1 MKLLC
6 SNIFCAG
13 QELLDFEEEL
23 HEFQEHYSEVVRNQA
38 SVTLKITKCTTIGPP
53 RIGKTCL
60 KHYLTG
66 QEWDLVAGTAST
78 DVMEAPEWV
87 ECYSLEEGGADKPW
101 KLLSAEQQQ
110 GELIRAVNALMTSS
124 CTGLTTTP
132 KDASSTATPSDVQH
146 PTTPSDGLPT
156 ITPSD
161 APPTAT
167 SSDAQHPTTPS
178 DAPPT
183 ATSSDAQ
190 HPTTPSDAPPTATSS
205 DAQHPTTPSDVP
217 PTTTPTDTHFRT
229 TPSSAPPPSTKPE
242 AAQKPATVRQAL
254 EALAGTCSREALQ
267 EFLKDKE
274 GRVLG
279 ETHLVHF
286 IDTGGQAIYHDIH
299 PVLITSP
306 SVYLVVFSLE
316 DFYRTGDKEKLD
328 YFRSDLIQRP
338 LRSIY
343 TFGMKTPQDKAHLEL
358 HPETP
363 KILIVGTHLDQI
375 PLGNSDMEG
384 FLDAVSKMIEQE
396 IDNKPYR
403 KFVQYDTKDHS
414 FWAVDNTQAGKK
426 QDGDAKKYSTAL
438 RMMVL
443 EGSTEMSVKV
453 PVSWLLLQLVMEGQG
468 VRYCTYSELLQEA
481 RIRGYVSEQSATTD
495 LDTMLRLFHILGL
508 FYHKVPKGYK
518 KEDSLV
524 FINPDCLYSATSDFL
539 MAVKEEVEDNQGG
552 SEEGQHQTQA
562 DNMEETKESQGS
574 SEEGQRP
581 NKAATKE
588 ETEDSQGGSEEGQHP
603 TKAATKE
610 ETEDSQGGS
619 EEGQHQTKAAN
630 MEETEDSQ
638 GGSEEGQHQTQ
649 AGNKEETE
657 DSQGGSEEGQHPT
670 KAGTKEKT
678 EDSQGGSEEGQHPN
692 EAATT
697 KEGTED
703 TQGGSDEAQ
712 RLTKAAT
719 TIEET
724 GDIQGGSEEG
734 QHPTEAAT
742 KEKTED
748 SQGGSEEG
756 QHPTKAGTKEE
767 AEDSQGG
774 SEEGQHPT
782 KAATTKKGTEDTQGG
797 SEEAQRLTEA
807 ATKEKTEDIQVGSE
821 EGQHQ
826 TKAATKEENEDSQ
839 GGSEEGQHP
848 TKAATKEETE
858 DSQEG
863 SEKGQ
868 HPTKA
873 ATTKEETKDTQGG
886 IEEDQHP
893 TKAAT
898 MEECYD
904 ETVTGNE
911 SKQQKQEPKGIV
923 QKIMVIERIQ
933 RNSGHIQHEM
943 EAVLQKVEKAMTL
956 EAIEAVLESLH
967 DQLMEKIEQRYKL
980 HPGECQD
987 ASSVKA
993 KRQLF
998 IGTLVHSL
1006 ASSVKAVLHD
1016 LERKGDVDHVR
1027 KEVAK
1032 AVKNV
1037 RAHYQSRSINSRDM
1051 DQFFAILSDLRIVAQ
1066 LGDSDGYVVPAAL
1079 PKRKVPHT
1087 VEIAGQFEAD
1097 PILVTVVSQTTMQV
1111 CYLPSGLFC
1120 CLISELVTKADWT
1133 VHPHGR
1139 THVTFTHKDLSGRV
1153 HITEC
1158 KSYIKI
1164 NMESHASLQEPS
1176 EAFQFQNVRE
1186 RIHNSIV
1193 HVYENLYSDPTAVTT
1208 FEESLQWGFQ
1218 CEEHPDDDTH
1228 IAAYEEDEYECCAKC
1243 LIQSHVI
1250 QAVKPEQLVWFGSE

>member
-1 MKLLC
+1 MH
-6 SNIFCAG
+6 
-13 QELLDFEEEL
+13 EFEEDL

-66 QEWDLVAGTAST
+66 QEWDVEAGTAST

-87 ECYSLEEGGADKPW
+87 ECYSLEEGGAEKPW

-110 GELIRAVNALMTSS
+110 GELIRAVNT
-124 CTGLTTTP
+124 LTTTNTELTTTSS
-132 KDASSTATPSDVQH
+132 DASSTTTPSDVQH

-167 SSDAQHPTTPS
+167 S
-178 DAPPT
+178 
-183 ATSSDAQ
+183 
-190 HPTTPSDAPPTATSS
+190 SDAPPTATSS

-316 DFYRTGDKEKLD
+316 DFYRTGDKEKLE

-343 TFGMKTPQDKAHLEL
+343 TFGMKSPQDKAHLEL

-403 KFVQYDTKDHS
+403 KFVQYDTKDRS

-426 QDGDAKKYSTAL
+426 QDDDAKKYSTAL

-518 KEDSLV
+518 KEYSLV
-524 FINPDCLYSATSDFL
+524 FVNPDCLYSATSDFL

-562 DNMEETKESQGS
+562 AIMEETKESQGS

-588 ETEDSQGGSEEGQHP
+588 ETEDSQGGSEEGQHQTKAANMEETEDSQGDSEEGQHP
-603 TKAATKE
+603 TKAATTIEETENIQGGSEEGQHPTVAATKE

-619 EEGQHQTKAAN
+619 EEGQHPMKAG
-630 MEETEDSQ
+630 T
-638 GGSEEGQHQTQ
+638 
-649 AGNKEETE
+649 KEETE

-670 KAGTKEKT
+670 KAGTKE
-678 EDSQGGSEEGQHPN
+678 E
-692 EAATT
+692 
-697 KEGTED
+697 
-703 TQGGSDEAQ
+703 
-712 RLTKAAT
+712 
-719 TIEET
+719 
-724 GDIQGGSEEG
+724 
-734 QHPTEAAT
+734 
-742 KEKTED
+742 TED

-767 AEDSQGG
+767 TEDSQGG

-782 KAATTKKGTEDTQGG
+782 KAG
-797 SEEAQRLTEA
+797 
-807 ATKEKTEDIQVGSE
+807 
-821 EGQHQ
+821 
-826 TKAATKEENEDSQ
+826 TKEETEDSQ

-848 TKAATKEETE
+848 TKAGTKEETE
-858 DSQEG
+858 YSQGG
-863 SEKGQ
+863 SEEGQ

-873 ATTKEETKDTQGG
+873 ATMEETKDSQGG
-886 IEEDQHP
+886 SEEDQHP

-911 SKQQKQEPKGIV
+911 SKQQKHEPKGIV
-923 QKIMVIERIQ
+923 QKTRVIERIQ

-943 EAVLQKVEKAMTL
+943 EAVLQKVEKAMTQ
-956 EAIEAVLESLH
+956 EAIEAVPESLH
-967 DQLMEKIEQRYKL
+967 DQLKEKIEQRCKL
-980 HPGECQD
+980 HPGEGQD

-1016 LERKGDVDHVR
+1016 SERKRDIHHVR

-1066 LGDSDGYVVPAAL
+1066 LGNSDGYVVPAAL

-1139 THVTFTHKDLSGRV
+1139 THVAFTHQDLSGRV
-1153 HITEC
+1153 HIAEC

-1186 RIHNSIV
+1186 RIHDSIV
-1193 HVYENLYSDPTAVTT
+1193 HVYENLYSDPTAVTR

-1243 LIQSHVI
+1243 LNQSHVI

>member
-1 MKLLC
+1 MITLLHVTHSESSVSD
-6 SNIFCAG
+6 SNHLGLNYFSTILCAG
-13 QELLDFEEEL
+13 QELHEFEEDL

-66 QEWDLVAGTAST
+66 QEWDVEAGTAST

-87 ECYSLEEGGADKPW
+87 ECYSLEEGGAEKPW

-110 GELIRAVNALMTSS
+110 GELIRAVNALT
-124 CTGLTTTP
+124 TTNTELTTTSS
-132 KDASSTATPSDVQH
+132 DASSTTTPSDVQH

-167 SSDAQHPTTPS
+167 SSDAQY
-178 DAPPT
+178 
-183 ATSSDAQ
+183 
-190 HPTTPSDAPPTATSS
+190 
-205 DAQHPTTPSDVP
+205 PTTPSDVP
-217 PTTTPTDTHFRT
+217 PTTTLTDTHFRT

-403 KFVQYDTKDHS
+403 KFVQYDTKDRS

-426 QDGDAKKYSTAL
+426 QDEDVKKYSTAL

-539 MAVKEEVEDNQGG
+539 MAVKEEVEDNQGC

-562 DNMEETKESQGS
+562 ANMEETEESQGS
-574 SEEGQRP
+574 SEEGQSP
-581 NKAATKE
+581 TKAATKE
-588 ETEDSQGGSEEGQHP
+588 KTKHNQGGSEEGQHPTKAATIEETGDSQGGSEEGQHP

-610 ETEDSQGGS
+610 ETGDIRGGS
-619 EEGQHQTKAAN
+619 
-630 MEETEDSQ
+630 
-638 GGSEEGQHQTQ
+638 
-649 AGNKEETE
+649 
-657 DSQGGSEEGQHPT
+657 
-670 KAGTKEKT
+670 
-678 EDSQGGSEEGQHPN
+678 
-692 EAATT
+692 
-697 KEGTED
+697 
-703 TQGGSDEAQ
+703 
-712 RLTKAAT
+712 
-719 TIEET
+719 
-724 GDIQGGSEEG
+724 
-734 QHPTEAAT
+734 
-742 KEKTED
+742 
-748 SQGGSEEG
+748 
-756 QHPTKAGTKEE
+756 
-767 AEDSQGG
+767 
-774 SEEGQHPT
+774 
-782 KAATTKKGTEDTQGG
+782 
-797 SEEAQRLTEA
+797 
-807 ATKEKTEDIQVGSE
+807 
-821 EGQHQ
+821 
-826 TKAATKEENEDSQ
+826 
-839 GGSEEGQHP
+839 
-848 TKAATKEETE
+848 
-858 DSQEG
+858 
-863 SEKGQ
+863 
-868 HPTKA
+868 
-873 ATTKEETKDTQGG
+873 
-886 IEEDQHP
+886 EEDQHP
-893 TKAAT
+893 TKAGT
-898 MEECYD
+898 TEECYD

-923 QKIMVIERIQ
+923 QKTRVIERIQ
-933 RNSGHIQHEM
+933 RNFGHIQHEM
-943 EAVLQKVEKAMTL
+943 EAVLQKVEKAMTQ

-967 DQLMEKIEQRYKL
+967 DQLKKIEQRYKL
-980 HPGECQD
+980 HPGEFQD
-987 ASSVKA
+987 ALSVKA
-993 KRQLF
+993 KQQLF

-1006 ASSVKAVLHD
+1006 ASSVKAVLRD
-1016 LERKGDVDHVR
+1016 SER

-1051 DQFFAILSDLRIVAQ
+1051 DQFFAILSDLRIVAE
-1066 LGDSDGYVVPAAL
+1066 LGDSEGYVVPAAL

-1139 THVTFTHKDLSGRV
+1139 THVAFTHKDLSGRV

-1176 EAFQFQNVRE
+1176 EAFQFQNVRKK
-1186 RIHNSIV
+1186 IHNSIV
-1193 HVYENLYSDPTAVTT
+1193 QVYENLYSDPTAATT

-1218 CEEHPDDDTH
+1218 CEDHPDDDTH

-1250 QAVKPEQLVWFGSE
+1250 QAVKPEQVVWFGSE

>member
-1 MKLLC
+1 MNSSAALSLISSDLSYSRSNEPLLNYF
-6 SNIFCAG
+6 STIFCTG
-13 QELLDFEEEL
+13 QELHESEEDL

-66 QEWDLVAGTAST
+66 QEWDVEAGTAST

-87 ECYSLEEGGADKPW
+87 ECYSLEEGGAEKPW

-110 GELIRAVNALMTSS
+110 GELIRAVNALT
-124 CTGLTTTP
+124 TTNTELTTTP
-132 KDASSTATPSDVQH
+132 SDVQHPTTPSDGLPTITPSVAPPTATSSGAQHPTTPSDVQH

-161 APPTAT
+161 G
-167 SSDAQHPTTPS
+167 
-178 DAPPT
+178 
-183 ATSSDAQ
+183 
-190 HPTTPSDAPPTATSS
+190 PPTATSS

-242 AAQKPATVRQAL
+242 AAQKLATVRQAL

-375 PLGNSDMEG
+375 PLGNSDMGG

-403 KFVQYDTKDHS
+403 KFVQYDTKDRS

-426 QDGDAKKYSTAL
+426 QDDDAKKYSTAL

-574 SEEGQRP
+574 SKEGQRP
-581 NKAATKE
+581 NKAATKEETEDSQEGSEEGQHLTKAANMEEIEDSQGGSEEGQHPTKAGTKEETEDSQEGSEEGQHPTKAGTKEETEDSQGGSEEGQHPTKAGTKEETEDSQGGSEEGQHPNKAVTTKEETEDTQGGSDEAQRPTEAATKEKTEDIEVGSEEGQHPTKAATKE

-610 ETEDSQGGS
+610 ET
-619 EEGQHQTKAAN
+619 K
-630 MEETEDSQ
+630 
-638 GGSEEGQHQTQ
+638 
-649 AGNKEETE
+649 
-657 DSQGGSEEGQHPT
+657 
-670 KAGTKEKT
+670 
-678 EDSQGGSEEGQHPN
+678 
-692 EAATT
+692 
-697 KEGTED
+697 
-703 TQGGSDEAQ
+703 
-712 RLTKAAT
+712 
-719 TIEET
+719 
-724 GDIQGGSEEG
+724 
-734 QHPTEAAT
+734 
-742 KEKTED
+742 
-748 SQGGSEEG
+748 
-756 QHPTKAGTKEE
+756 
-767 AEDSQGG
+767 
-774 SEEGQHPT
+774 
-782 KAATTKKGTEDTQGG
+782 
-797 SEEAQRLTEA
+797 
-807 ATKEKTEDIQVGSE
+807 V
-821 EGQHQ
+821 
-826 TKAATKEENEDSQ
+826 SQ

-858 DSQEG
+858 DSQGG
-863 SEKGQ
+863 SEEAQ
-868 HPTKA
+868 QLTKA
-873 ATTKEETKDTQGG
+873 ATTKEEAKDTQGG

-898 MEECYD
+898 MEECYE

-923 QKIMVIERIQ
+923 QKTRVIERIQ

-943 EAVLQKVEKAMTL
+943 EAVLQKVEKAMTQ
-956 EAIEAVLESLH
+956 EAIEAVLELLH
-967 DQLMEKIEQRYKL
+967 DQLKEKIEQRCKL

-1006 ASSVKAVLHD
+1006 ASSVKTVLND
-1016 LERKGDVDHVR
+1016 SERKRDIHHVR
-1027 KEVAK
+1027 KDVAK

-1037 RAHYQSRSINSRDM
+1037 RAHYQSRSIDSRDM
-1051 DQFFAILSDLRIVAQ
+1051 DQFFAILSELRIVAE
-1066 LGDSDGYVVPAAL
+1066 LGNSDGYVVPAAL

-1087 VEIAGQFEAD
+1087 VEIAGQFEAA

-1120 CLISELVTKADWT
+1120 CLISELVTEAGWT

-1139 THVTFTHKDLSGRV
+1139 THVAFTHEDLSGRV

-1176 EAFQFQNVRE
+1176 EAFQFQKVRE

-1193 HVYENLYSDPTAVTT
+1193 HVYESLYSDPTAVTT
-1208 FEESLQWGFQ
+1208 FEESLQWGVQ

-1228 IAAYEEDEYECCAKC
+1228 IAALEEDEYECCAKC

-1250 QAVKPEQLVWFGSE
+1250 QAVKPEQLVWFGRE